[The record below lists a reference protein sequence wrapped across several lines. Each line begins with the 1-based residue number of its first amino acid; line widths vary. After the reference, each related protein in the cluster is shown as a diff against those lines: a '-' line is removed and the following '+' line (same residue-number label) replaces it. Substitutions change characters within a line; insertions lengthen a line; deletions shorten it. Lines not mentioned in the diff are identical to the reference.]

1 VCQKTNAEP
10 PRLDG
15 TPQHPTAAPV
25 KSVRRTVGRRPIS
38 AGLQSGALTKT
49 AGNFIPPP
57 ATPSGVPRRI
67 AAARHPVGRPTAHC
81 GGPASRPA
89 PHGGIAAARHSVRC
103 LTADCGGPASRPV
116 PHGGL
121 RRPGIPSGASR
132 RIAAARHPVRRPTA
146 ESPRPATPSGAPRR
160 IAAARHSVRC
170 LTADCRGPASR
181 PVPHGGLRRPAI
193 PSGALTKTAGDF
205 THIIH
210 EHAGANRRAQ
220 PARDEH
226 E

>member
-1 VCQKTNAEP
+1 MCQKTNAEP

-121 RRPGIPSGASR
+121 RRPGIPSGVPRRNRRGPPLRPAPHGGLPRPAIPSGASR
-132 RIAAARHPVRRPTA
+132 RIAAARHPVR
-146 ESPRPATPSGAPRR
+146 
-160 IAAARHSVRC
+160 C
-170 LTADCRGPASR
+170 LTADCGGP
-181 PVPHGGLRRPAI
+181 PFRPA
-193 PSGALTKTAGDF
+193 P
-205 THIIH
+205 
-210 EHAGANRRAQ
+210 
-220 PARDEH
+220 
-226 E
+226 